1 MAVAVVA
8 RDPATVPAT
17 LSAVR
22 GQAYGPSRITIV
34 GGDKAGRQTAD
45 ENETEWVSNLG
56 GLLGALDPEIT
67 HVWIVHGGAEP
78 RPDALGAL
86 LSEAERDDVAAG
98 IAGSKLLALEDPD
111 RLVSVGFATDV
122 FDAPFTGIDDGEI
135 DHGQYDVVRDVAA
148 VGGASML
155 VRRDLLRGLHGPDP
169 LLAPTAASI
178 DLCQRARLRGAR
190 VVVVPSSEVLVPDGE
205 PPGWRE
211 DAGEIRAMLK
221 VYSPLTLLWAVPL
234 RFLVGLLETI
244 AAPFLGRWTLFGWAK
259 AWAWNVVRLP
269 STVRARMA
277 ARGNRVVGDEELFR
291 FQLRGS
297 TDLRKLGTETST
309 ALRDRLPGDD
319 RLSLTELGRELRQPA
334 FVVGALA
341 VGFVA
346 VATRTLWDGFPAV
359 GYSLPLPAS
368 GIDLAGAY
376 AGGWNPG
383 GFGSTEPLEPFTA
396 LAGMVQTLSFGSAH
410 LAAGVLVFGA
420 FLAGIWGTTRLLRTW
435 GVGAV
440 PGTLAGLVLM
450 AGPAGRAIAEGT
462 GLGTMVALGILPWA
476 LRVPLARAP
485 RSRAGWVGR
494 IAATAWVTALVGL
507 AAPALLPVPFIALTG
522 LALITPREPG
532 PWTAAGVSGLGA
544 LLALPILLPWVA
556 FVDLT
561 SYLSAGEAFW
571 DPGWMLVVAG
581 TAALACA
588 LVSAPSRLAQVAG
601 WGGVMT
607 AVGVLVARTGSYG
620 PGRTV
625 ELAGTAV
632 ASLGLAVV
640 CGVALEVITEMR
652 LVTGWRRILA
662 GVGVV
667 AAMAFVVST
676 VLVFLPGRA
685 GLPSDSLTGALRF
698 TEVAEG
704 NPSMSRVLLVGPPD
718 TLPGASRVIEGAGYR
733 VISAPEPALWE
744 VDMPPSAGVDEAL
757 ADILRGLI
765 GGDSFRAGADLAQ
778 FGIRWVIFT
787 GDSPFQAVFA
797 SQLDLVPLQGL
808 DLPTYVSDAE
818 GAVRLVPATGWDM
831 DGTGYVG
838 PASSSGRSF
847 AADTANSRW
856 GPDWQPAS
864 WGNEVSTADGTIGF
878 APIAARRSMGLVALG
893 LFAILLGVSVWG
905 RRAR

>member
-1 MAVAVVA
+1 M
-8 RDPATVPAT
+8 
-17 LSAVR
+17 
-22 GQAYGPSRITIV
+22 
-34 GGDKAGRQTAD
+34 
-45 ENETEWVSNLG
+45 
-56 GLLGALDPEIT
+56 
-67 HVWIVHGGAEP
+67 
-78 RPDALGAL
+78 
-86 LSEAERDDVAAG
+86 
-98 IAGSKLLALEDPD
+98 
-111 RLVSVGFATDV
+111 
-122 FDAPFTGIDDGEI
+122 
-135 DHGQYDVVRDVAA
+135 
-148 VGGASML
+148 
-155 VRRDLLRGLHGPDP
+155 
-169 LLAPTAASI
+169 
-178 DLCQRARLRGAR
+178 
-190 VVVVPSSEVLVPDGE
+190 
-205 PPGWRE
+205 
-211 DAGEIRAMLK
+211 
-221 VYSPLTLLWAVPL
+221 
-234 RFLVGLLETI
+234 
-244 AAPFLGRWTLFGWAK
+244 
-259 AWAWNVVRLP
+259 
-269 STVRARMA
+269 
-277 ARGNRVVGDEELFR
+277 
-291 FQLRGS
+291 
-297 TDLRKLGTETST
+297 
-309 ALRDRLPGDD
+309 
-319 RLSLTELGRELRQPA
+319 
-334 FVVGALA
+334 
-341 VGFVA
+341 
-346 VATRTLWDGFPAV
+346 
-359 GYSLPLPAS
+359 
-368 GIDLAGAY
+368 
-376 AGGWNPG
+376 
-383 GFGSTEPLEPFTA
+383 
-396 LAGMVQTLSFGSAH
+396 
-410 LAAGVLVFGA
+410 
-420 FLAGIWGTTRLLRTW
+420 
-435 GVGAV
+435 
-440 PGTLAGLVLM
+440 
-450 AGPAGRAIAEGT
+450 
-462 GLGTMVALGILPWA
+462 
-476 LRVPLARAP
+476 
-485 RSRAGWVGR
+485 
-494 IAATAWVTALVGL
+494 
-507 AAPALLPVPFIALTG
+507 
-522 LALITPREPG
+522 
-532 PWTAAGVSGLGA
+532 SGLGA

-704 NPSMSRVLLVGPPD
+704 NPSMSPRPARGPPGHPSRC
-718 TLPGASRVIEGAGYR
+718 LPGHRGSRLPGHLGAG
-733 VISAPEPALWE
+733 
-744 VDMPPSAGVDEAL
+744 
-757 ADILRGLI
+757 
-765 GGDSFRAGADLAQ
+765 AGAVGGRHAAVGGSGRGAGRHPPRPHRRRLVPRRPDLAQ

-818 GAVRLVPATGWDM
+818 DAVRLVPAMGWDM

-838 PASSSGRSF
+838 PAIASGRSF

-856 GPDWQPAS
+856 GSDWQPAS